1 MSSYVQALLA
11 DVGIGVLGGLSV
23 YVILA
28 VGQLSLGN
36 AAFMA
41 IGAYVAAVLT
51 VWNGWA
57 LTPALAVGALA
68 SGFVGFLVGFPA
80 LRLRGIYLAVAT
92 LGFGEMTRSFLLNF
106 ELTGGAGGFRGMQQ
120 VSAEVIWLWTGG
132 ILAVLLVLERSRL
145 WLEFRAVRDDET
157 AAEMAGLDTTRLKL
171 LAFSISAMIGGVA
184 GGLFA
189 HHHLFIEPGN
199 FGFEHSVDLVLIT
212 ILGGSE
218 VALGAVAGSLIL
230 NLLPEALRFAANWR
244 LVIFG
249 ALLLVIL
256 LVRRQGLLDRSLYRM
271 LGRIAGGSRG

>member
-41 IGAYVAAVLT
+41 IGAYVASMLT

-57 LTPALAVGALA
+57 LAPALAVGALA
-68 SGFVGFLVGFPA
+68 SGIVGLLVGCPA

-106 ELTGGAGGFRGMQQ
+106 ETTGGAGGFRGMQQ
-120 VSAEVIWLWTGG
+120 VSLEMIWLWTAGV
-132 ILAVLLVLERSRL
+132 LAALLAIERSRL

-171 LAFSISAMIGGVA
+171 LAFSLSAMIGGIA

-189 HHHLFIEPGN
+189 HQHLFIEPGN
-199 FGFEHSVDLVLIT
+199 FGFEQSVDLVLIT

-218 VALGAVAGSLIL
+218 VALGSLAGSLIL
-230 NLLPEALRFAANWR
+230 NLLPEVLRFAANWR
-244 LVIFG
+244 MVIFG
-249 ALLLVIL
+249 ALLVVIL
-256 LVRRQGLLDRSLYRM
+256 LVRRQGLLDRSLYR
-271 LGRIAGGSRG
+271 LLRRIAGGGHG

>member
-11 DVGIGVLGGLSV
+11 DVGIGILGGLSV

-41 IGAYVAAVLT
+41 IGAYVASILT

-57 LTPALAVGALA
+57 LTPAIAAGALA

-92 LGFGEMTRSFLLNF
+92 IGFGEMTRSFLLNF

-120 VSAEVIWLWTGG
+120 VSVGVIWFWTAGV
-132 ILAVLLVLERSRL
+132 LAVLFALERSRL

-157 AAEMAGLDTTRLKL
+157 AAEMSGLDTTRLKL
-171 LAFSISAMIGGVA
+171 LAFSISAMIGGIA

-249 ALLLVIL
+249 ALLVVIL

>member
-41 IGAYVAAVLT
+41 IGAYVASVLT

-57 LTPALAVGALA
+57 LAPAVAVGALA

-106 ELTGGAGGFRGMQQ
+106 EVTGGAGGFRGMQQ
-120 VSAEVIWLWTGG
+120 VSVGTIWLWTAGV
-132 ILAVLLVLERSRL
+132 LAVLFVLERSRL
-145 WLEFRAVRDDET
+145 WLEFRAVRDDEI
-157 AAEMAGLDTTRLKL
+157 AAEMSGLDTTRLKL
-171 LAFSISAMIGGVA
+171 LAFTMSAMIGGIA

-199 FGFEHSVDLVLIT
+199 FGFEQAVDLVLIT

-218 VALGAVAGSLIL
+218 VAIGAVAGSLIL

-249 ALLLVIL
+249 ALLVVIL

-271 LGRIAGGSRG
+271 LGRIAGGGRG

>member
-1 MSSYVQALLA
+1 MSSYLQALLA

-41 IGAYVAAVLT
+41 IGAYVASMLT
-51 VWNGWA
+51 VWSGWP
-57 LTPALAVGALA
+57 LALALAAGSLA
-68 SGFVGFLVGFPA
+68 SGFVGLLIGFPA

-92 LGFGEMTRSFLLNF
+92 LGFGEMTRSFFLYF
-106 ELTGGAGGFRGMQQ
+106 EPTGAASGFRGMQY
-120 VSAEVIWLWTGG
+120 VSTVTIWLWTAGV
-132 ILAVLLVLERSRL
+132 LAFLLALERSRL

-157 AAEMAGLDTTRLKL
+157 AAEMSGLDTTRLKL
-171 LAFSISAMIGGVA
+171 LAFSISAMIGGIA

-189 HHHLFIEPGN
+189 HHHIFIEPGN
-199 FGFEHSVDLVLIT
+199 FGFEHSVDLVLIA

-230 NLLPEALRFAANWR
+230 NLLPEALRFVGNWR
-244 LVIFG
+244 LAAFG
-249 ALLLVIL
+249 ALLVLIL

-271 LGRIAGGSRG
+271 LGRIVGGVRG

>member
-1 MSSYVQALLA
+1 MSSYLQALLA

-41 IGAYVAAVLT
+41 IGAYVASMLT
-51 VWNGWA
+51 VWSGWP
-57 LTPALAVGALA
+57 LALALAAGSLA
-68 SGFVGFLVGFPA
+68 SGLVGLLIGFPA

-92 LGFGEMTRSFLLNF
+92 LGFGEMTRSFFLYF
-106 ELTGGAGGFRGMQQ
+106 EPTGAASGFRGMQY
-120 VSAEVIWLWTGG
+120 VSAVTIWLWTAGV
-132 ILAVLLVLERSRL
+132 LAFLLALERSRL

-157 AAEMAGLDTTRLKL
+157 AAEMSGLDTTRLKL
-171 LAFSISAMIGGVA
+171 LAFSISAMIGGIA

-189 HHHLFIEPGN
+189 HHHIFIEPGN
-199 FGFEHSVDLVLIT
+199 FGFEHSVDLVLIA

-230 NLLPEALRFAANWR
+230 NLLPEALRFAGNWR
-244 LVIFG
+244 LAAFG
-249 ALLLVIL
+249 ALLVLIL
-256 LVRRQGLLDRSLYRM
+256 LVRRQGLLDRSLYRV
-271 LGRIAGGSRG
+271 LGRIAGGGRG

>member
-1 MSSYVQALLA
+1 MSSYIQALLA

-41 IGAYVAAVLT
+41 IGAYVASMLT
-51 VWNGWA
+51 VWSGWP
-57 LTPALAVGALA
+57 LALALAAGSLA
-68 SGFVGFLVGFPA
+68 SGFVGLLIGFPA

-92 LGFGEMTRSFLLNF
+92 LGFGEMTRSFFLYF
-106 ELTGGAGGFRGMQQ
+106 EPTGAASGFRGMQY
-120 VSAEVIWLWTGG
+120 VSTVTIWIWTAGV
-132 ILAVLLVLERSRL
+132 LAFLLALERSRL

-157 AAEMAGLDTTRLKL
+157 AAEMSGLDTTRLKL
-171 LAFSISAMIGGVA
+171 LAFSISAMIGGIA

-189 HHHLFIEPGN
+189 HHHIFIEPGN
-199 FGFEHSVDLVLIT
+199 FGFEHSVDLVLIA

-218 VALGAVAGSLIL
+218 VAIGAVAGSLIL
-230 NLLPEALRFAANWR
+230 NLLPEALRFVGNWR
-244 LVIFG
+244 LAAFG
-249 ALLLVIL
+249 ALLVLIL

-271 LGRIAGGSRG
+271 LGRIAGRGRG

>member
-1 MSSYVQALLA
+1 MSSYIQALLA

-41 IGAYVAAVLT
+41 IGAYVASMLT
-51 VWNGWA
+51 VWSGWP
-57 LTPALAVGALA
+57 LALALAAGSLA
-68 SGFVGFLVGFPA
+68 SGFVGLLIGFPA

-92 LGFGEMTRSFLLNF
+92 LGFGEMTRSFFLYF
-106 ELTGGAGGFRGMQQ
+106 EPTGAASGFRGMQY
-120 VSAEVIWLWTGG
+120 VSTVTIWIWTAGV
-132 ILAVLLVLERSRL
+132 LAFLLALERSRL

-157 AAEMAGLDTTRLKL
+157 AAEMSGLDTTRLKL
-171 LAFSISAMIGGVA
+171 LAFSISAMIGGIA

-189 HHHLFIEPGN
+189 HHHIFIEPGN
-199 FGFEHSVDLVLIT
+199 FGFEHSVDLVLIA

-218 VALGAVAGSLIL
+218 VAIGAVAGSLIL
-230 NLLPEALRFAANWR
+230 NLLPEALRFVGNWR
-244 LVIFG
+244 LAAFG
-249 ALLLVIL
+249 ALLVLIL

-271 LGRIAGGSRG
+271 LGRIAGRSRG

>member
-41 IGAYVAAVLT
+41 IGAYVASVLT

-57 LTPALAVGALA
+57 LTPALAAGALA
-68 SGFVGFLVGFPA
+68 SGFVGFLVGSPA

-106 ELTGGAGGFRGMQQ
+106 DLTGGAGGFRGMQQ
-120 VSAEVIWLWTGG
+120 VSVGVIWLWTAGV
-132 ILAVLLVLERSRL
+132 LAVLFALERSRL

-157 AAEMAGLDTTRLKL
+157 AAEMSGLDTTRLKL
-171 LAFSISAMIGGVA
+171 LAFSISAMIGGIA

-244 LVIFG
+244 MVIFG
-249 ALLLVIL
+249 ALLVVIL
-256 LVRRQGLLDRSLYRM
+256 LVRRQGLLDRALYRT
-271 LGRIAGGSRG
+271 LGRIAGGRRG

>member
-41 IGAYVAAVLT
+41 IGAYVASMLT

-57 LTPALAVGALA
+57 LAPALAVGALA

-120 VSAEVIWLWTGG
+120 VSVGVIWLWTAGV
-132 ILAVLLVLERSRL
+132 LAVLVVLERSRL

-157 AAEMAGLDTTRLKL
+157 AAEMSGLDTTRLKL
-171 LAFSISAMIGGVA
+171 LAFSISAMIGGIA

-244 LVIFG
+244 LAAFG
-249 ALLLVIL
+249 ALLVVIL
-256 LVRRQGLLDRSLYRM
+256 LVRRQGLLDRSLYRT
-271 LGRIAGGSRG
+271 LGRIAGGGRG

>member
-1 MSSYVQALLA
+1 M
-11 DVGIGVLGGLSV
+11 
-23 YVILA
+23 
-28 VGQLSLGN
+28 
-36 AAFMA
+36 
-41 IGAYVAAVLT
+41 LT

-57 LTPALAVGALA
+57 LAPALAVGALA

-120 VSAEVIWLWTGG
+120 VSLEVIWLWTAGV
-132 ILAVLLVLERSRL
+132 LAALLVIERSRL

-171 LAFSISAMIGGVA
+171 LAFSVSAMIGGIA

-218 VALGAVAGSLIL
+218 VALGAVAGSLLL

-244 LVIFG
+244 LAAFG
-249 ALLLVIL
+249 ALLVVIL
-256 LVRRQGLLDRSLYRM
+256 LVRRQGLLDRSLYR
-271 LGRIAGGSRG
+271 LLRRLAGGGRG

>member
-1 MSSYVQALLA
+1 MSSYLQALLA

-41 IGAYVAAVLT
+41 IGAYVASMLT
-51 VWNGWA
+51 VWSGWP
-57 LTPALAVGALA
+57 LALALAAGSLA
-68 SGFVGFLVGFPA
+68 SGFVGLLIGFPA

-92 LGFGEMTRSFLLNF
+92 LGFGEMTRSFFLYF
-106 ELTGGAGGFRGMQQ
+106 EPTGAASGFRGMQY
-120 VSAEVIWLWTGG
+120 VSTVTIWIWTAGV
-132 ILAVLLVLERSRL
+132 LAFLLALERSRL

-157 AAEMAGLDTTRLKL
+157 AAEMSGLDTTRLKL
-171 LAFSISAMIGGVA
+171 LAFSISAMIGGIA

-189 HHHLFIEPGN
+189 HHHIFIEPGN
-199 FGFEHSVDLVLIT
+199 FGFEHSVDLVLIA

-218 VALGAVAGSLIL
+218 VAIGAVAGSLIL
-230 NLLPEALRFAANWR
+230 NLLPEALRFVGNWR
-244 LVIFG
+244 LAAFG
-249 ALLLVIL
+249 ALLVLIL

-271 LGRIAGGSRG
+271 LGRIAGRGRG